1 MTRNSLPQPMPSDL
15 DVFVA
20 SPAAPVKLIP
30 ADLVAIFEHLLAQ
43 QPEADPSQR
52 DRWAQ
57 RLAYWRHVAAM
68 DAEVQREGW
77 AAVRQ
82 GLGMDDGVRR

>member
-1 MTRNSLPQPMPSDL
+1 MTNDSLPHPRPSDI

-20 SPAAPVKLIP
+20 SPATLVKLMP
-30 ADLVAIFEHLLAQ
+30 ADLVAIFEHLLAK
-43 QPEADPSQR
+43 QPEADPGQR

-68 DAEVQREGW
+68 DAKVQREGW
-77 AAVRQ
+77 AVVKRS
-82 GLGMDDGVRR
+82 LGVDDGVRR